1 MKHCLPF
8 ALLCCLTCLAGL
20 LPAQTRE
27 KLGPAINTEAYDES
41 APLFSADGRTL
52 YFWSLNRSDGQG
64 LQDIYVSR
72 ADAEGVWEP
81 ALNIGPPLND
91 PNCNIAFSITPD
103 GNRMLVYRRNSKP
116 GQSDLAISRRH
127 PGDIWGAPE
136 ALRFEKYSNA
146 GESSLSAYLAA
157 NGKTLILSIIAP
169 GGRGA
174 EDLHV
179 SFYNNKTRTWSEP
192 RNLGPILNTAGAEV
206 TPFMASDGIT
216 LYYSTNTPG
225 GAGGQDIYMTRRL
238 DDSWLNWSRPVN
250 LGAMVNTPGD
260 DYYFKF
266 PLDATYGY
274 FVSTHGGSTKDI
286 YRVRLP
292 QHLRPMPV
300 MLVRGRVIDQ
310 QSNQPIQASITYQE
324 LPSGNEVGIAQT
336 DTSTGE
342 YQILLPSGRMY
353 GFNAQAYGYM
363 AVSEN
368 LDVKVNAGVQYE
380 TVTRDLKMAPMQVGQ
395 VIRLNNLFFNTGSA
409 ELLPG
414 SLPELQ
420 RFVSLMNAYPKLM
433 VELSGHTD
441 DTGSTEI
448 NLELSEKRAQAVL
461 SYLQTQNINPTRLFV
476 KGYGSFVPLAP
487 NDTDANRQLNR
498 RVEIKILGL

>member
-1 MKHCLPF
+1 MKRSANCFLL
-8 ALLCCLTCLAGL
+8 ALISLVAQ

-27 KLGPAINTEAYDES
+27 KLGPAINTDAYDES

-52 YFWSLNRSDGQG
+52 YFWSLNRNDGQG

-72 ADAEGVWEP
+72 ADAQGVWEP

-91 PNCNIAFSITPD
+91 PTCNIAFAITPD
-103 GNRMLVYRRNSKP
+103 GSRLLTYRQNRKS

-127 PGDIWGAPE
+127 PGDIWGVPE
-136 ALRFEKYSNA
+136 PLRFERYSNA

-157 NGKTLILSIIAP
+157 DNKTLLLSIIAP
-169 GGRGA
+169 GGMGA

-179 SFYNNKTRTWSEP
+179 SFYNTKTRTWAAP
-192 RNLGPILNTAGAEV
+192 KNLGAVLNTASAEV
-206 TPFMASDGIT
+206 TPFLASDGIT
-216 LYYSTNTPG
+216 LYYSTNAAG

-238 DDSWLNWSRPVN
+238 DDSWQRWSRPIN
-250 LGAMVNTPGD
+250 LGAMVNTVGD

-274 FVSTHGGSTKDI
+274 FVSTHGGESKDI

-310 QSNQPIQASITYQE
+310 QTNQPIQATITYQE
-324 LPSGNEVGIAQT
+324 LPSGVEVGTAQT

-342 YQILLPSGRMY
+342 YQILLPTGRMY
-353 GFNAQAYGYM
+353 GFSAQAYGYM
-363 AVSEN
+363 AISEN
-368 LDVKVNAGVQYE
+368 LEVKLTGHAQYE
-380 TVTRDLKMAPMQVGQ
+380 SMTRDLKMAPMQVGQ

-420 RFVSLMNAYPKLM
+420 RFVALLNTYPKLM

-441 DTGSTEI
+441 DTGSTEV
-448 NLELSEKRAQAVL
+448 NLELSEKRANAVL
-461 SYLQTQNINPTRLFV
+461 AYLQTQNINPTRLFV
-476 KGYGSFVPLAP
+476 KGYGSFVPLAA
-487 NDTDANRQLNR
+487 NDTEANRQVNR